1 MQHKLNIAPSQN
13 SNRQELTLQAIL
25 QVAQLNR
32 LVMLQAS
39 VAIGAPFKFYYSS
52 FHKTLSAIF
61 TVSAKLMI
69 ILEF

>member
-1 MQHKLNIAPSQN
+1 MCNKLNKATSQN

-39 VAIGAPFKFYYSS
+39 VAIGAPFKFY
-52 FHKTLSAIF
+52 
-61 TVSAKLMI
+61 
-69 ILEF
+69 